1 METSGIVIVY
11 LGLKMSN
18 TPKVCDSIVG
28 CKIHCMFVLVV
39 QSSRHPG
46 GSDRKEAVL

>member
-1 METSGIVIVY
+1 MVTWKCY
-11 LGLKMSN
+11 CLLGVEN
-18 TPKVCDSIVG
+18 EQYPKLFEGIVG

-46 GSDRKEAVL
+46 GRDRKEAVL